1 MVLDIGLKYDT
12 CHNQAWVYEIEK
24 DNRLELKLI
33 QKNLAF
39 LSILLISYV
48 HQLKDNTI
56 FFLQ

>member
-1 MVLDIGLKYDT
+1 MVLDIGFKYDT
-12 CHNQAWVYEIEK
+12 CHIQAWIHQNEK
-24 DNRLELKLI
+24 DKRLELKLI